1 MATKASQRA
10 AWKAN
15 ERLIAESIGGK
26 RVPVSGRQRGDQPD
40 IAHNYLG
47 IEVKLRASLPAWM
60 HDAMDQAK
68 KASRSNQTP
77 CVILRHKGQRA
88 KEAFVMFELG
98 AFKKRFMPEV
108 SDE

>member
-1 MATKASQRA
+1 
-10 AWKAN
+10 
-15 ERLIAESIGGK
+15 
-26 RVPVSGRQRGDQPD
+26 
-40 IAHNYLG
+40 
-47 IEVKLRASLPAWM
+47 M

-88 KEAFVMFELG
+88 KEAFVVFELG
-98 AFKKRFMPEV
+98 AFVERFMPEV